1 MTDPRAYVDH
11 EADARILS
19 SKHPLGYAFLSR
31 KELSLF
37 HGLIEDRR
45 SLPVY
50 RAGGWVCLECRFE
63 STDLATTATHIV
75 QAHGAAPG
83 NEENLD
89 EDDSDLTVG

>member
-37 HGLIEDRR
+37 HGLIEDR
-45 SLPVY
+45 
-50 RAGGWVCLECRFE
+50 
-63 STDLATTATHIV
+63 
-75 QAHGAAPG
+75 
-83 NEENLD
+83 
-89 EDDSDLTVG
+89 